1 MKQRIL
7 SLSVLFCL
15 ILSLAAC
22 GGGGDGQGSTPM
34 TEEEYQSKVE
44 EMSTDVSMAMTSL
57 SGLSFTDETSA
68 REGIEAIRDMVTPF
82 RDFAAI
88 SNPPESYAEAHTKI
102 AEGCTLFADS
112 LEDMCDSAIQF
123 LDGEISSEEYTEAT
137 NNLSTSLTEAAA
149 LLAEGFSMTV

>member
-15 ILSLAAC
+15 LLSLAAC
-22 GGGGDGQGSTPM
+22 GGGGGQADAPM

-44 EMSTDVSMAMTSL
+44 EMSTDVSMAMASL
-57 SGLSFTDETSA
+57 SGLSFTDEASA

-88 SNPPESYAEAHTKI
+88 RNPPESYAEAHTKI

-137 NNLSTSLTEAAA
+137 NNLSSSLTEAAA
-149 LLAEGFSMTV
+149 LLAEGFSMTM

>member
-15 ILSLAAC
+15 LLSLAAC
-22 GGGGDGQGSTPM
+22 GGGDGQANAPM
-34 TEEEYQSKVE
+34 TVEEYQSKVE
-44 EMSTDVSMAMTSL
+44 EMSTDVSMAMASL
-57 SGLSFTDETSA
+57 SGLSFTDEASA

-88 SNPPESYAEAHTKI
+88 SDPPESYAEAHAKI

-112 LEDMCDSAIQF
+112 LEDANLLLRYSSPFHMDIISRLESTTPPRVRRHSPAITQR
-123 LDGEISSEEYTEAT
+123 SR
-137 NNLSTSLTEAAA
+137 
-149 LLAEGFSMTV
+149 